1 MQLLPVIPQT
11 PADYLATAIADRP
24 VHFFAPAVLAARLAQ
39 FRAGFPGRVTYAVK
53 ANPDDQVISQL
64 WAGGLHGF
72 DVASPAEIAL
82 ISRLCPGAPM
92 HYNNPVRSRAEVAA
106 GIAAGV
112 MSWSVDDMGELDK
125 LAGVH
130 PGSEVAVRFK
140 LPVAG
145 AAYNFGAKFGAE
157 PDMAVTLLQSVVARG
172 LTPALTFHVGTQCAD
187 PGAWTTYIHAAA
199 DIAKSAGVT
208 IARLN
213 VGGGFPSGRGGQG
226 VDLQPFFAAINRAVG
241 VFPGRPELLC
251 EPGRGLVGDAFA
263 YAVQVKSVRGERV
276 YLSDGIYGGLS
287 EFPSMGVP
295 AFRVVG
301 SSTGQPTQGRIVYGP
316 TCDSLDV
323 LPGRVALPADLA
335 EGDWIVFAATGA
347 YLNGVTTMFNGYG
360 ARDTVTVAAF

>member
-1 MQLLPVIPQT
+1 MQLLPIIPQSV
-11 PADYLATAIADRP
+11 DGYLATAPADTP
-24 VHFFAPAVLAARLAQ
+24 VHFFAPAILADRLAR
-39 FRAGFPGRVTYAVK
+39 FRAGFPGLVTYAVK
-53 ANPDDQVISQL
+53 ANPAEQVIAQL

-72 DVASPAEIAL
+72 DVASPAEIAM
-82 ISRLCPGAPM
+82 ITTLCPGAPL
-92 HYNNPVRSRAEVAA
+92 HYNNPVRSGAEIAA

-112 MSWSVDDMGELDK
+112 VSWSVDEIGELDK
-125 LAGVH
+125 LSGIA

-157 PDMAVTLLQSVVARG
+157 PDDAVALLQAVAARG
-172 LTPALTFHVGTQCAD
+172 LSPALTFHVGTQCCD
-187 PGAWTTYIHAAA
+187 PAAWTTYIHAAA
-199 DIAKSAGVT
+199 GIAARAGVT

-213 VGGGFPSGRGGQG
+213 VGGGFPSGRDGQG
-226 VDLQPFFAAINRAVG
+226 VDLQPYFDAISAAVA
-241 VFPGRPELLC
+241 VFPTRPVLIC

-263 YAVQVKSVRGERV
+263 YAVQVKSSRGERV

-301 SSTGQPTQGRIVYGP
+301 RANAATTPRIVYGP

-323 LPGRVALPADLA
+323 LPGRVDLPTDLGL
-335 EGDWIVFAATGA
+335 GDWIVFSATGA

-360 ARDTVTVAAF
+360 GRTTVPVTQL